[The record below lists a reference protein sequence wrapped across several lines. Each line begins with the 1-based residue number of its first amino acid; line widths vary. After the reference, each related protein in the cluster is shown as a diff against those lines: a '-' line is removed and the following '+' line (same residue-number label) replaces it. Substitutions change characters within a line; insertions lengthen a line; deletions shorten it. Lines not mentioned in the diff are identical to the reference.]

1 MADGRVVTDGI
12 AGPYP
17 RTMTITIRNCDWRF
31 CNPTVFN
38 LDNMLGNRHW
48 ETVLGGLKELR
59 MELEIEDKEK
69 GVLVPVINKLK
80 EFEFDIGR
88 GELLVAEENVKE
100 SGWMGPIDRSLGHTL
115 EGPKWEETKYYVATL
130 VWKMR
135 SVSLGSAG

>member
-1 MADGRVVTDGI
+1 
-12 AGPYP
+12 
-17 RTMTITIRNCDWRF
+17 
-31 CNPTVFN
+31 
-38 LDNMLGNRHW
+38 
-48 ETVLGGLKELR
+48 

-80 EFEFDIGR
+80 EFQFDIGR

-100 SGWMGPIDRSLGHTL
+100 SGWMGLIKRRLGYPQ
-115 EGPKWEETKYYVATL
+115 EGKLEETKYYVATL